1 MKIIYSEEMT
11 KRCLNQHEMAD
22 HANFC
27 EVCGSPANPDPVPP
41 PTTTTATMPPPPPG
55 KSRPKKTRVLI
66 AVSAVVIL
74 VAAGTAT
81 LLLRSGDSKRQQHF
95 AEMVEII
102 ESFEAATEKQ
112 VDGFGTF
119 WQNVYVYYNN
129 FVSSFI
135 SATTTDAETA
145 AINAFDETIYSAR
158 ARFSD
163 FSERYSSDV
172 LGFEAELFSIKL
184 EDETLRELRTAAV
197 DHFGAWRDEN
207 AIYSQNYQ
215 TFTDA
220 YLDDLSF
227 GADDSAV
234 DDFVSELWETDKIN
248 ANSELIGATFDE
260 VCTLLSDA
268 QPADN
273 SYRDRIIDICDD

>member
-1 MKIIYSEEMT
+1 
-11 KRCLNQHEMAD
+11 MAD

-27 EVCGSPANPDPVPP
+27 EVCGSPANPGPVPP
-41 PTTTTATMPPPPPG
+41 PITTTATMPPPPG
-55 KSRPKKTRVLI
+55 TSRRKKTRVLI

-102 ESFEAATEKQ
+102 ESFEAATEEGLM
-112 VDGFGTF
+112 DGFGTF

-135 SATTTDAETA
+135 SATTTAEDTA

-158 ARFSD
+158 TRFSD

-197 DHFGAWRDEN
+197 DHFGAWRDQS

-215 TFTDA
+215 IFTDA

-234 DDFVSELWETDKIN
+234 DDLVNELWETDKIN
-248 ANSELIGATFDE
+248 ANGELISATFDE

>member
-1 MKIIYSEEMT
+1 MLTEFPLQTAWSFRLAPRSITRSCSSVKEITYIKEM
-11 KRCLNQHEMAD
+11 
-22 HANFC
+22 
-27 EVCGSPANPDPVPP
+27 S
-41 PTTTTATMPPPPPG
+41 TTATMPPPPPG
-55 KSRPKKTRVLI
+55 KSRQKKTRVLI
-66 AVSAVVIL
+66 AVSVVVIL

-102 ESFEAATEKQ
+102 ESFEAATEEQ
-112 VDGFGTF
+112 VDGFSTF
-119 WQNVYVYYNN
+119 WQNVYVYYDN
-129 FVSSFI
+129 FVSSFM
-135 SATTTDAETA
+135 SATTADEETA
-145 AINAFDETIYSAR
+145 AINVFDETIYSAR

-184 EDETLRELRTAAV
+184 EDETLRELRSAAI
-197 DHFGAWRDEN
+197 DHFDAWRDQN
-207 AIYSQNYQ
+207 ALYLQHYQ

-220 YLDDLSF
+220 YLDDLAF

-234 DDFVSELWETDKIN
+234 DDLLDELWETEEVN
-248 ANSELIGATFDE
+248 ANIELISATFDE

-268 QPADN
+268 QPADI